1 MYKCSTL
8 DNVSNSGV
16 GAGAGPSDREQSE
29 EQKTQEAPASCR
41 PKEVRHKMMR
51 ADHFETQPS
60 VRISNG
66 KGSLELA
73 VGMLMMDGVR
83 VVSIEW

>member
-1 MYKCSTL
+1 MDKCSTL

-16 GAGAGPSDREQSE
+16 GAGAGPSDCEQSE
-29 EQKTQEAPASCR
+29 EKTQEAPASHK
-41 PKEVRHKMMR
+41 PKKLRYKMMR
-51 ADHFETQPS
+51 ADQFETQAS

-73 VGMLMMDGVR
+73 IGMLMMDGVR
-83 VVSIEW
+83 AVSIEW